1 MVGSKLDFSRRKEA
15 HRMAVGLMDIKGQ
28 YAELQHRIEAAVLEV
43 LRSGRVILGP
53 NVKGFEEDAA
63 VYMGTAG
70 AVGVANGTDGL
81 TIALRALG
89 VGHGDEVITVPF
101 TFYATAEA
109 IAQAGAKPVF
119 VDILPDTLCIDP
131 AAIKRALTPRTKA
144 IMPADLDAVR
154 AVAEPHGLPVVEDA
168 CQAWGATYNGRRAGS
183 LGDMGVFSFFP
194 TKNLGGYGDGGL
206 VTAHSKVLVQRAR
219 ELRFHGSRDKKTFT
233 DIGFNSRLDELQAA
247 ILRIELEVI
256 DEWNARRAQ
265 VAAWYDQYLPREVL
279 RPAVPEG
286 LTHVYHLYV
295 LRHPQRDAIAV
306 ACKERH
312 VDCAAYYTRPLQ
324 LQRPGVV
331 RGAVHMTLLAGGGD
345 GVALRMA
352 EHVQV
357 VHVGEALGHGRA
369 QHLARQVLV
378 VPGRHLG
385 AACIPL
391 VDHLEL
397 DAQDRGLQFVKA
409 RVEADVGERLLVS
422 TAVEAQLAGALHE
435 HFAVRGDQTAV
446 AVPAEVLGGE
456 EAEDAHVA
464 EAAGAPAVVGR
475 APSLAG
481 VLDHG

>member
-1 MVGSKLDFSRRKEA
+1 MVGSRLDFSRRKEA

-28 YAELQHRIEAAVLEV
+28 YAELQDRIEAAVLGV

-63 VYMGTAG
+63 AYMGTAG
-70 AVGVANGTDGL
+70 RPKRSTGMMALVRGVRARLMAAGSMQSVSGRMSTNTGL
-81 TIALRALG
+81 APAW
-89 VGHGDEVITVPF
+89 
-101 TFYATAEA
+101 AMAS
-109 IAQAGAKPVF
+109 AGAKPVF

-144 IMPADLDAVR
+144 IMPVDLFGLPADADAVR

-206 VTAHSKVLVQRAR
+206 VTAHSEVLVQRAR

-286 LTHVYHLYV
+286 LTHVYHLYAV
-295 LRHPQRDAIAV
+295 SYTHLRAH
-306 ACKERH
+306 ETRH
-312 VDCAAYYTRPLQ
+312 
-324 LQRPGVV
+324 
-331 RGAVHMTLLAGGGD
+331 
-345 GVALRMA
+345 
-352 EHVQV
+352 
-357 VHVGEALGHGRA
+357 
-369 QHLARQVLV
+369 
-378 VPGRHLG
+378 
-385 AACIPL
+385 
-391 VDHLEL
+391 
-397 DAQDRGLQFVKA
+397 
-409 RVEADVGERLLVS
+409 
-422 TAVEAQLAGALHE
+422 
-435 HFAVRGDQTAV
+435 
-446 AVPAEVLGGE
+446 
-456 EAEDAHVA
+456 
-464 EAAGAPAVVGR
+464 
-475 APSLAG
+475 
-481 VLDHG
+481 